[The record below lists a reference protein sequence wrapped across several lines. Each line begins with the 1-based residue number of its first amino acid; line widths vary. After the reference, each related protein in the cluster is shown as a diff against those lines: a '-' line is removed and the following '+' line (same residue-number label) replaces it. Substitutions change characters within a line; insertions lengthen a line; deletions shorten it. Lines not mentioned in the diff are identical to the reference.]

1 MKVKGGRYMSLFKSR
16 GKKSAAVVFGNL
28 NHSNNNQAEDLQE
41 GTKNRYQQIS
51 DAQYAAKVLGKRLKV
66 VANTPKYHLV
76 KSK

>member
-1 MKVKGGRYMSLFKSR
+1 MSLFRSK

-28 NHSNNNQAEDLQE
+28 NHSNNNQAEDLKE
-41 GTKNRYQQIS
+41 GTKDRYQQIS

-66 VANTPKYHLV
+66 VAGTRRYRLA